1 MGMFDSFIE
10 IVKCP
15 KCKKEIV
22 LELQTKVLGQSMR
35 SFRKGDRM
43 ILNTLGGG
51 GLEINYGKITDTV
64 GHCPECE
71 VPLKGNANIA
81 GGKFTGFEQVKIWKL
96 E

>member
-1 MGMFDSFIE
+1 MGLFDSFIE

-22 LELQTKVLGQSMR
+22 LELQTKVLGQAMR
-35 SFRKGDRM
+35 SFRKGERM
-43 ILNTLGGG
+43 ILTSPNCF
-51 GLEINYGKITDTV
+51 GLELNYGKITDTV

-71 VPLKGNANIA
+71 APLRGNANIS
-81 GGKFTGFEQVKIWKL
+81 GGKFAGFERVRIWKL